1 MRTLLQDLR
10 YSLRVLPKNPGFAA
24 VAILSLALGIG
35 ANTTIFTVVNAV
47 LLNPLPVQD
56 ASRVVELDTIDSK
69 TSIGAANATK
79 LGMSWPNARDYAEK
93 NTVFSGLSVFSV
105 AGLNLSGQGEPK
117 QINGQLVSANYFHVL
132 GVNSVIGR
140 TFLPGEDQ
148 LPGGNNVAVL
158 SYGLWTH
165 QFGSDRSIIGKT
177 LTLNA
182 IPYTVIGVAAPNFKG
197 TFTFLNPEE
206 IWIPLSMYKQVLTG
220 FAADNLNDRRAL
232 FVFAVARLK
241 PDVNIAQAEASLKPI
256 ASALEKEYPVDNA
269 GRSVALTPL
278 SNAAVGANNFQQ
290 FSLAGGMMM
299 GVVGLVLLIACVNLA
314 NLLLAQAAKRDKE
327 MSLRA
332 ALGASRTRLLRQ
344 MLTES
349 MTLAILGG
357 AAGLLIA
364 YWGRNVLWSFRPPFL
379 QQNSIDLGFDANVLL
394 FTVGISLLTGLL
406 FGLAPAFKAS
416 KIDLAESL
424 KAGGRGASIG
434 FLHNRFRSVLIAAEI
449 ALALV
454 VLVGAGLFVR
464 SMQQAQRLSPGF
476 ESKNL
481 FVFNFDLG
489 AAHYDQNRGEQF
501 IRDAIEQA
509 QAVPGVVRAMVASN
523 APIGG
528 GFART
533 VFPEGEPQIP
543 GKHGMLITVDDV
555 SVGFFDTLR
564 IPILAGRVFNDLDQA
579 KTVPVAVVNEAM
591 ANHFW
596 PGQDAIGKR
605 FSFFGDP
612 TLIQIIGVTANTTQ
626 FAIGETPQSEVYRP
640 ITQDYSPQATL
651 QVRTASAPSS
661 VLASVR
667 EKVQGL
673 DKNLALTN
681 IFTIGE
687 ILDQGLW
694 ASRMA
699 AALLSLFG
707 FIALVLA
714 GVGIY
719 GVMAYAVAQ
728 RTREVGIRMALGA
741 RPLDVMRLVIGQGM
755 LLAGAGIVVG
765 LLAAFGVARLFSS
778 LLYGVSTTDPLTFG
792 IVTLVLALSAL
803 AACYSP
809 ARRAMRVDPI
819 VALRYE

>member
-1 MRTLLQDLR
+1 MRTLLQDFR
-10 YSLRVLPKNPGFAA
+10 YSLRVLVKNPGFAA

-56 ASRVVELDTIDSK
+56 SSRVVELDTIDSK
-69 TSIGAANATK
+69 TSIGAANADK

-93 NTVFSGLSVFSV
+93 NSVFSGLSVFTI

-117 QINGQLVSANYFHVL
+117 QINGQLVSANYFDVL
-132 GVNSVIGR
+132 GVKPVIGR
-140 TFLPGEDQ
+140 TFLPDEDQ
-148 LPGGNNVAVL
+148 KPGGDTVAVL
-158 SYGLWTH
+158 SYGLWAQ
-165 QFGSDRSIIGKT
+165 QFGSDRNILGKT
-177 LTLNA
+177 ITLNA
-182 IPYTVIGVAAPNFKG
+182 VPYTVIGVAAPNFKG

-232 FVFAVARLK
+232 FVLAIARLK
-241 PDVNIAQAEASLKPI
+241 PGVNMVQAEASLKPI

-269 GRSVALTPL
+269 GRSVALTSL
-278 SNAAVGANNFQQ
+278 SNAAVGANNYQQ

-332 ALGASRTRLLRQ
+332 ALGASRGRLLRQ

-357 AAGLLIA
+357 GAGLLIA

-379 QQNSIDLGFDANVLL
+379 QQNSIDLGFDSHVLL
-394 FTVGISLLTGLL
+394 FTIGISLLTGLL
-406 FGLAPAFKAS
+406 FGLAPAFKAA
-416 KIDLAESL
+416 KIDLAEAL
-424 KAGGRGASIG
+424 KAGGRSGTFG
-434 FLHNRFRSVLIAAEI
+434 FLHNRFRSALIVAEM
-449 ALALV
+449 ALALIA
-454 VLVGAGLFVR
+454 LVGAGLFVR
-464 SMQQAQRLSPGF
+464 SMQQAQRLNPGF

-489 AAHYDQNRGEQF
+489 AAHYDQNHGEQF
-501 IRDAIEQA
+501 YRDAIERA
-509 QAVPGVVRAMVASN
+509 QAVPGVVRATVASN
-523 APIGG
+523 APLGG

-543 GKHGMLITVDDV
+543 GKHGMLINLDDV
-555 SVGFFDTLR
+555 STGFFDTLR
-564 IPILAGRVFNDLDQA
+564 IPIVEGRAFTDEDQEKTLA
-579 KTVPVAVVNEAM
+579 VAVVNQAM
-591 ANHFW
+591 AKHFW

-612 TLIQIIGVTANTTQ
+612 KLIQIVGVTADTTQ
-626 FAIGETPQSEVYRP
+626 FAIGETPQPGIYLPV
-640 ITQDYSPQATL
+640 TQGYSPQATL
-651 QVRTASAPSS
+651 QVRTERDPRTA
-661 VLASVR
+661 LASVR
-667 EKVQGL
+667 EQVQGL
-673 DKNLALTN
+673 DKNLAITNVLT
-681 IFTIGE
+681 IE
-687 ILDQGLW
+687 DILSQGLW

-741 RPLDVMRLVIGQGM
+741 RPLDVLRLVVGQGM
-755 LLAGAGIVVG
+755 ILAGTGIAVG
-765 LLAAFGVARLFSS
+765 LLAAFAVARLFST
-778 LLYGVSTTDPLTFG
+778 LLYGVSATDPLTFG
-792 IVTLVLALSAL
+792 IVAVVLALSAL
-803 AACYSP
+803 AACYFP

>member
-1 MRTLLQDLR
+1 MGTLVQDLR
-10 YSLRVLPKNPGFAA
+10 HSLRVLMKNPGFAA

-35 ANTTIFTVVNAV
+35 ANTTIFTIVNAV
-47 LLNPLPVQD
+47 LLNPLPVED
-56 ASRVVELDTIDSK
+56 SSRAVQLDTIDSK
-69 TSIGAANATK
+69 TSIGAANVTK
-79 LGMSWPNARDYAEK
+79 LGMSWPNARDYAAD
-93 NTVFSGLSVFSV
+93 NHVFSGLSVFTF
-105 AGLNLSGQGEPK
+105 AGLTLSGRGEPR
-117 QINGQLVSANYFHVL
+117 QISGQLVSANYFDVL
-132 GVNSVIGR
+132 GVKPFIGR
-140 TFLPGEDQ
+140 TFLPSEDQ
-148 LPGGNNVAVL
+148 KPGGNNVAVL
-158 SYGLWTH
+158 SYGLWTR
-165 QFGSDRSIIGKT
+165 QFGSDRNILGNT

-182 IPYTVIGVAAPNFKG
+182 VPYTVVGVAAPNFKG
-197 TFTFLNPEE
+197 TLTFLNPEE
-206 IWIPLSMYKQVLTG
+206 IWIPISMYKQVLTG

-232 FVFAVARLK
+232 FVLAIARLK
-241 PDVNIAQAEASLKPI
+241 PGISPSQAEASLKPI
-256 ASALEKEYPVDNA
+256 ASALEKEYPVDNS

-278 SNAAVGANNFQQ
+278 ASAAVGANNFQQ

-332 ALGASRTRLLRQ
+332 ALGASRARLLRQ

-349 MTLAILGG
+349 LTLAVLGG
-357 AAGLLIA
+357 AAGLLLA

-379 QQNSIDLGFDANVLL
+379 QQNSIDLGFDSHVLI
-394 FTVGISLLTGLL
+394 FTIGISFLTGLL
-406 FGLAPAFKAS
+406 FGLAPAFKVAQV
-416 KIDLAESL
+416 DLADAL
-424 KAGGRGASIG
+424 KAGGRNGMLG
-434 FLHNRFRSVLIAAEI
+434 FLHNRFRSLLIVAEM

-454 VLVGAGLFVR
+454 ALVGAGLFVR

-489 AAHYDQNRGEQF
+489 AAHYDQSHGEQF
-501 IRDAIEQA
+501 FRDAIDRA
-509 QAVPGVVRAMVASN
+509 QSVPGVVRAAVASN
-523 APIGG
+523 PPLGG
-528 GFART
+528 GIART

-543 GKHGMLITVDDV
+543 GKHGMLITVDQV
-555 SVGFFDTLR
+555 SDGFFDALR
-564 IPILAGRVFNDLDQA
+564 IPILSGRSFSELDQA
-579 KTVPVAVVNEAM
+579 DTLAVAVVNEAM
-591 ANHFW
+591 AKHFW

-612 TLIQIIGVTANTTQ
+612 KLIQIVGLAANTTQ
-626 FAIGETPQSEVYRP
+626 FAIGETPQPEVYLP
-640 ITQDYSPQATL
+640 VTQNYPPQATL
-651 QVRTASAPSS
+651 EVRTAADPRT

-667 EKVQGL
+667 EQVQDL
-673 DKNLALTN
+673 DKNLAVTN
-681 IFTIGE
+681 VFTIGE
-687 ILDQGLW
+687 ILAQGLW

-719 GVMAYAVAQ
+719 GVMAYSVAQ

-741 RPLDVMRLVIGQGM
+741 RPLDVLRLVIGQGM
-755 LLAGAGIVVG
+755 LLAGAGIIVG
-765 LLAAFGVARLFSS
+765 LLAAMGVARLFSS
-778 LLYGVSTTDPLTFG
+778 LLYGVSASDPLTFA
-792 IVTLVLALSAL
+792 IVALVLALSAL
-803 AACYSP
+803 AACYFP

>member
-10 YSLRVLPKNPGFAA
+10 YSLRVLVKNPGFAA
-24 VAILSLALGIG
+24 VAIFSLALGIG

-56 ASRVVELDTIDSK
+56 SSRVVELDTIDSK

-93 NTVFSGLSVFSV
+93 NSVFSGLSVFTI

-117 QINGQLVSANYFHVL
+117 QINGQLVSANYFDVL
-132 GVNSVIGR
+132 GVKPVIGR
-140 TFLPGEDQ
+140 TFLSDEDQ
-148 LPGGNNVAVL
+148 KPGGDTVAVL
-158 SYGLWTH
+158 SYGLWAQ
-165 QFGSDRSIIGKT
+165 QFGSDRSILGKT
-177 LTLNA
+177 ITLNA
-182 IPYTVIGVAAPNFKG
+182 VPYTVIGVAAPNFKG

-232 FVFAVARLK
+232 FVLAIARLK
-241 PDVNIAQAEASLKPI
+241 PGVNMAQAEASLKPI

-269 GRSVALTPL
+269 GRSVALTSL
-278 SNAAVGANNFQQ
+278 SNAAVGANNYQQ

-332 ALGASRTRLLRQ
+332 ALGASRGRLLRQ

-357 AAGLLIA
+357 GAGLLIA

-379 QQNSIDLGFDANVLL
+379 QQNSIDLGFDSHVLL
-394 FTVGISLLTGLL
+394 FTIGISLLTGLL
-406 FGLAPAFKAS
+406 FGLAPAFKAA
-416 KIDLAESL
+416 KINLAEAL
-424 KAGGRGASIG
+424 KTGGRSGTFG
-434 FLHNRFRSVLIAAEI
+434 FLHNRFRSALIVAEM
-449 ALALV
+449 ALALIA
-454 VLVGAGLFVR
+454 LVGAGLFVR
-464 SMQQAQRLSPGF
+464 SMQQAQRLNPGF

-489 AAHYDQNRGEQF
+489 AAHYDQNHGEQF
-501 IRDAIEQA
+501 YRDAIERA
-509 QAVPGVVRAMVASN
+509 QAVPGVVRATVASN
-523 APIGG
+523 APLGG

-543 GKHGMLITVDDV
+543 GKHGMLINLDDV
-555 SVGFFDTLR
+555 STGFFDTLR
-564 IPILAGRVFNDLDQA
+564 IPIVEGRAFTDEDQEKTLA
-579 KTVPVAVVNEAM
+579 VAVVNQAM
-591 ANHFW
+591 AKHFW
-596 PGQDAIGKR
+596 PGEDAIGKR

-612 TLIQIIGVTANTTQ
+612 KLIQIVGVTANTTQ
-626 FAIGETPQSEVYRP
+626 FAIGETPQPGIYLPV
-640 ITQDYSPQATL
+640 TQDYSPQATL
-651 QVRTASAPSS
+651 QVRTERDPRTA
-661 VLASVR
+661 LASVR
-667 EKVQGL
+667 EQVQGL
-673 DKNLALTN
+673 DKNLAITNVLT
-681 IFTIGE
+681 IE
-687 ILDQGLW
+687 DILSQGLW

-741 RPLDVMRLVIGQGM
+741 RPLDVLRLVVGQGM
-755 LLAGAGIVVG
+755 ILAGTGIAVG
-765 LLAAFGVARLFSS
+765 LLAAFAVARLFST
-778 LLYGVSTTDPLTFG
+778 LLYGVSATDPLTFG
-792 IVTLVLALSAL
+792 IVAVVLALSAL
-803 AACYSP
+803 AACYFP